1 MSNLASFRLN
11 ANFNF
16 VIDGYEDTTG
26 GSKCVFTATSV
37 GKCVFT
43 ATSGGKCVFTATSVG
58 KCVFTATSVG
68 KCVFTAT
75 SGGKWPKRSVR
86 LYQGAK

>member
-1 MSNLASFRLN
+1 MTTSASFHFR

-16 VIDGYEDTTG
+16 VIGGYEDCTG
-26 GSKCVFTATSV
+26 G

-58 KCVFTATSVG
+58 KCVFTV
-68 KCVFTAT
+68 T
-75 SGGKWPKRSVR
+75 SGGKWLKKEYTALPRSVR

>member
-1 MSNLASFRLN
+1 MLNPASLCFR

-16 VIDGYEDTTG
+16 VIDGYEGTTG
-26 GSKCVFTATSV
+26 
-37 GKCVFT
+37 
-43 ATSGGKCVFTATSVG
+43 GGKCVFTATSVG

>member
-1 MSNLASFRLN
+1 MSNLASFRLH

-16 VIDGYEDTTG
+16 VIDGYEDTVG
-26 GSKCVFTATSV
+26 DGKCVFTATSD

-43 ATSGGKCVFTATSVG
+43 ATSGGKCVFTATSG
-58 KCVFTATSVG
+58 G

-75 SGGKWPKRSVR
+75 SGGKWPKRSA
-86 LYQGAK
+86 LFYQGAK

>member
-1 MSNLASFRLN
+1 MTSTCMNNLASFQTP

-26 GSKCVFTATSV
+26 G

-58 KCVFTATSVG
+58 KCVFTATS
-68 KCVFTAT
+68 
-75 SGGKWPKRSVR
+75 GGKKLKKECTALPRSVR

>member
-1 MSNLASFRLN
+1 MATSASYYFR

-26 GSKCVFTATSV
+26 G

-58 KCVFTATSVG
+58 KCVFTATS
-68 KCVFTAT
+68 
-75 SGGKWPKRSVR
+75 GGKWPKNECTALPRSVR

>member
-1 MSNLASFRLN
+1 MNNLASFRLH

-26 GSKCVFTATSV
+26 G

-75 SGGKWPKRSVR
+75 SGGKWPKRSVQ

>member
-1 MSNLASFRLN
+1 MSNLASFRLH

-26 GSKCVFTATSV
+26 G

-43 ATSGGKCVFTATSVG
+43 ATSGGKCVFTATSG
-58 KCVFTATSVG
+58 G

-75 SGGKWPKRSVR
+75 SGGKWPKRSA
-86 LYQGAK
+86 LFYQGAK

>member
-1 MSNLASFRLN
+1 MATSASYSFR

-26 GSKCVFTATSV
+26 G

-58 KCVFTATSVG
+58 KCVFTATS
-68 KCVFTAT
+68 
-75 SGGKWPKRSVR
+75 GGKWPKKECTALPRSVR

>member
-1 MSNLASFRLN
+1 MATSASYSFR

-26 GSKCVFTATSV
+26 
-37 GKCVFT
+37 
-43 ATSGGKCVFTATSVG
+43 GGKCVFTATSVG

-75 SGGKWPKRSVR
+75 SGGKWPKKECTALPRSVR

>member
-1 MSNLASFRLN
+1 MLTWKAYSASYWFR

-26 GSKCVFTATSV
+26 
-37 GKCVFT
+37 
-43 ATSGGKCVFTATSVG
+43 GGKCVFTATSVG

-75 SGGKWPKRSVR
+75 SGGKWPKMSVQ

>member
-1 MSNLASFRLN
+1 MATSASYYFR

-26 GSKCVFTATSV
+26 G

-58 KCVFTATSVG
+58 KCVFTATS
-68 KCVFTAT
+68 
-75 SGGKWPKRSVR
+75 GGKWPKKECTALPRSVR

>member
-1 MSNLASFRLN
+1 MSILASFRIH

-26 GSKCVFTATSV
+26 G

-75 SGGKWPKRSVR
+75 SGGKWPKKECTALPRSVR

>member
-1 MSNLASFRLN
+1 MATSASYYFR

-26 GSKCVFTATSV
+26 GSKCVFTATSG

-43 ATSGGKCVFTATSVG
+43 ATSGGKCVFTATS
-58 KCVFTATSVG
+58 
-68 KCVFTAT
+68 
-75 SGGKWPKRSVR
+75 GGKWPKLS
-86 LYQGAK
+86 LLFYQAVYCFTKKLNKTQKQCNNDTFS